1 MSTERLV
8 GPQVNMNSDRYLD
21 EKVNSFKNAW
31 GDDDDGEDFIE
42 KTKTN
47 PSREVGRGKFD
58 RNFFYHQLKK
68 NSQLWG
74 VSNVKLIE

>member
-21 EKVNSFKNAW
+21 QKVNSFKKTW
-31 GDDDDGEDFIE
+31 GDDDDSEDFIE
-42 KTKTN
+42 KTN

-68 NSQLWG
+68 NSQLWI